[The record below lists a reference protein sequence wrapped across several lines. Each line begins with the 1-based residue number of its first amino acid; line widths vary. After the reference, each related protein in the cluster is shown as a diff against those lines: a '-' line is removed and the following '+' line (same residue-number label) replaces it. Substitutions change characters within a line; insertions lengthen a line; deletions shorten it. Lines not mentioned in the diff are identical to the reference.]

1 MVKEAL
7 LEFDRHEIVDLTYR
21 YATAIDLKDESL
33 LLGCLAETV
42 EARGSGSGP
51 MGVRLLAKIIG
62 SSRPVAAIDFA
73 SEIMVGMRRM
83 GTTQHL
89 FSNHQTSVVNDV
101 NATCRFYMRAVHF
114 AHSGA
119 TAAPYEVGGF
129 YQHDLAKV
137 DGEWR
142 ISFWRLHLSWEYGN
156 YAALMGRKRCG

>member
-42 EARGSGSGP
+42 EARGSGPGP

-73 SEIMVGMRRM
+73 SEIMAGMRRM
-83 GTTQHL
+83 GATQHL
-89 FSNHQTSVVNDV
+89 VLESPDV
-101 NATCRFYMRAVHF
+101 RCR
-114 AHSGA
+114 
-119 TAAPYEVGGF
+119 
-129 YQHDLAKV
+129 
-137 DGEWR
+137 
-142 ISFWRLHLSWEYGN
+142 
-156 YAALMGRKRCG
+156 RC